1 MSGMRSI
8 ALGPWSR
15 PRVRLTSDKPSGLA
29 AAAAGVDD
37 VAATEDPQGS
47 PVGVGVE
54 EASVVVGE
62 ASLLI
67 VGVDDPQGSPVGVG
81 VEEASLLTFNV
92 SPGRSR
98 VGVGVEEASL
108 LAFNVSPGRSR
119 VG

>member
-1 MSGMRSI
+1 MYVSLMSWMRSI

-47 PVGVGVE
+47 PVGVGVV
-54 EASVVVGE
+54 A
-62 ASLLI
+62 
-67 VGVDDPQGSPVGVG
+67 DPQGSSVGVG
-81 VEEASLLTFNV
+81 VVAASLLALNMSPGRSASLLTLPFTV

-98 VGVGVEEASL
+98 VG
-108 LAFNVSPGRSR
+108 
-119 VG
+119 